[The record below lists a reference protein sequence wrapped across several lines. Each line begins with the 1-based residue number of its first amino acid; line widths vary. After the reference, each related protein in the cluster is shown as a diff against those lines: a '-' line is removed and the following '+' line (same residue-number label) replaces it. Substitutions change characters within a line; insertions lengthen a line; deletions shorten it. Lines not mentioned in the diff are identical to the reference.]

1 MPKKTKIMV
10 RAKTAK
16 HLQITDKKNSE
27 SIKKF
32 LILRFGN
39 LCPEQK

>member
-16 HLQITDKKNSE
+16 HLQITDKKTLNQL
-27 SIKKF
+27 KNF
-32 LILRFGN
+32 
-39 LCPEQK
+39 